1 MTYEEK
7 CEELRDEHEQESQ
20 NIKNIERI
28 YRFAE
33 SIVQTYESF
42 GSGDGRVQY
51 YAGSR
56 IVNVHLTSALGK
68 HPIKECLILIDECSF
83 PEYLTESHVPEG
95 IGEGEDSIFWSFRD
109 LERETWL
116 YLYCQLRESGGCK
129 QVGTG
134 EYREV
139 KIWKCL

>member
-1 MTYEEK
+1 MSYEEK
-7 CEELRDEHEQESQ
+7 CEELRDEHEMESQ

-33 SIVQTYESF
+33 SLLSLYESF
-42 GSGDGRVQY
+42 ESGTGRVQY

-56 IVNVHLTSALGK
+56 IVNVNLTSALGK
-68 HPIKECLILIDECSF
+68 HPIKETLILIDECSF
-83 PEYLTESHVPEG
+83 PEYLTESHVPNG
-95 IGEGEDSIFWSFRD
+95 IGEGEDSIYWSFRD
-109 LERETWL
+109 EERETWF

-139 KIWKCL
+139 KVWKCL

>member
-1 MTYEEK
+1 MSYREK
-7 CEELRDEHEQESQ
+7 CEELRDEHEMEDQ
-20 NIKNIERI
+20 NIANIERI

-33 SIVQTYESF
+33 SMVKSYESF
-42 GSGDGRVQY
+42 GSGDARLQY

-56 IVNVHLTSALGK
+56 IVNVHLTATQGK

-83 PEYLTESHVPEG
+83 PEYLTEHHVPEG
-95 IGEGEDSIFWSFRD
+95 IGEGEDSIYWSFRD
-109 LERETWL
+109 EERETWF
-116 YLYCQLRESGGCK
+116 YIYCQLRESGGCK

-139 KIWKCL
+139 KVWKCL